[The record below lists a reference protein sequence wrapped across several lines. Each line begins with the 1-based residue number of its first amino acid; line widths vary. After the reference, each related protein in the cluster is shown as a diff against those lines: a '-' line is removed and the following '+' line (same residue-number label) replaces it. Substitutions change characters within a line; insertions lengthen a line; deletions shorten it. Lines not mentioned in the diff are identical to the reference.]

1 MKHLA
6 PQKTKL
12 ALAIALNNVQLGA
25 SSHLS
30 YALNFELPQD
40 GQLPEWVELIPAPG
54 TNARIDGRDGRH
66 WFMNDVQTV
75 INQSL
80 NQQRDIVGDYE
91 HASELKAPKGE
102 EAPAAFWI
110 KELQARDGAIW
121 GRIEWTPRGE
131 ASVRNKEYRYLS
143 PVFDYHRTTL
153 EIYRL
158 KSVGLTNKH
167 NLYLPALNQEQTKPN
182 QPEENPMLLS
192 EAVRKALGLKEGA
205 TEEEG
210 VALIAARN
218 QELQTAKNQAEQPSL
233 EKFVP
238 RSDYDTA
245 MNRVSDAETKLQD
258 HLSTAKNQEITALVD
273 QAIADGKITPAN
285 KEFYVTACN
294 QENGVENF
302 KKFVDAAPVIA
313 DDSGLDNKKPDGE
326 KGTALNAEAKQVA
339 AMFGNSAEDLDKYG
353 K

>member
-1 MKHLA
+1 MNYSTPKY
-6 PQKTKL
+6 QT
-12 ALAIALNNVQLGA
+12 ALN
-25 SSHLS
+25 HECDHELS
-30 YALNFELPQD
+30 TALCFALPTD

-66 WFMNDVQTV
+66 WFMNDVQSI

-110 KELQARDGAIW
+110 KQLDARDGAIW

-153 EIYRL
+153 AIYRL

-167 NLYLPALNQEQTKPN
+167 NLYLPALNQEQTQPN
-182 QPEENPMLLS
+182 QPEETPMLLS
-192 EAVRKALGLKEGA
+192 EAVRKALGLKEGSTEDDA
-205 TEEEG
+205 T
-210 VALIAARN
+210 AFIAARN
-218 QELQTAKNQAEQPSL
+218 QELQTAKSDLATAKNNQQQPSL
-233 EKFVP
+233 DKFVP
-238 RSDYDTA
+238 RNDYDTA
-245 MNRVSDAETKLQD
+245 MNRASDAETKLQD
-258 HLSTAKNQEITALVD
+258 HLSTAKNQEVTSLVD
-273 QAIADGKITPAN
+273 QAIEQGKITPAN
-285 KEFYVTACN
+285 KDFYISACN
-294 QENGVENF
+294 QENGVESF
-302 KKFVDAAPVIA
+302 KKFIEAAPIIA
-313 DDSGLDNKKPDGE
+313 DDSGLDNKKPNDE
-326 KGTALNAEAKQVA
+326 NNTALNAEQKQVA
-339 AMFGNSAEDLDKYG
+339 NMFGNSIEDLNKYG

>member
-1 MKHLA
+1 MSA
-6 PQKTKL
+6 P
-12 ALAIALNNVQLGA
+12 ALAIALNNVQLGS

-30 YALNFELPQD
+30 YALNFELPSD

-54 TNARIDGRDGRH
+54 ANARIDGRDGRH
-66 WFMNDVQTV
+66 WFMNDVQSV
-75 INQSL
+75 IKQSL

-131 ASVRNKEYRYLS
+131 TSVRNKEYRYLS

-167 NLYLPALNQEQTKPN
+167 NLYLPALNQEKNQPN
-182 QPEENPMLLS
+182 QPEETPMLLT
-192 EAVRKALGLKEGA
+192 EAIRKALGLKEGA

-210 VALIAARN
+210 VAFIAARN
-218 QELQTAKNQAEQPSL
+218 QELQTAQNQAQTPSL
-233 EKFVP
+233 DKFVP
-238 RSDYDTA
+238 RTDYDTA
-245 MNRVSDAETKLQD
+245 MNRASDAESKLQD
-258 HLSTAKNQEITALVD
+258 HLSTAKNQEVTTLVD
-273 QAIADGKITPAN
+273 QAIEAGKITPAN
-285 KEFYVTACN
+285 KDFYVTACN
-294 QENGVENF
+294 QENGIASF
-302 KKFVDAAPVIA
+302 KKFIEGAPVIA
-313 DDSGLDNKKPDGE
+313 GDSGLGGKKPDGE
-326 KGTALNAEAKQVA
+326 KATALNAEAKQVA
-339 AMFGNSAEDLDKYG
+339 EMFGNSAEDLDKYG